1 MHLLPSKTN
10 SPIFAITAGDS
21 DGVGLEVTVKAL
33 LKKSFNCQFV
43 IFISPNCEQKYKSKL
58 FKKFS
63 PVLVQKESHLVSTLQ
78 NRHFLLKNE
87 IVIFDAGLS
96 PQENVL
102 FASQLCNKGTLDGL
116 ITAPMSK
123 SPMVLGKKKQTA
135 GHTEILK
142 AITQNKNLFMTFIGS
157 EFSVLLATDHIG
169 LRQVPKEINKVLHK
183 ALEVAALQAIDLD
196 LNTIGVLG
204 LNPHAGE
211 RGLIGQAEDKKI
223 TLITNKISKKYS
235 RLNFLYPLSPDAA
248 FMPHMRKKIDLY
260 VALYH
265 DQGLIPFKAL
275 HGFNSG
281 VHITSGLNF
290 IRTSVDHGTAK
301 DIFGQNKALEQ
312 PMIDAITYAL
322 KLHKNRRT
330 TYV

>member
-1 MHLLPSKTN
+1 MRLLPSKIN
-10 SPIFAITAGDS
+10 SPIFAITSGDP
-21 DGVGLEVTVKAL
+21 DGIGLEVTVKAL
-33 LKKSFNCQFV
+33 LKRSFNCQFV
-43 IFISPNCEQKYKSKL
+43 IFVSLNCEHKQKQKL
-58 FKKFS
+58 LKKFS
-63 PVLVQKESHLVSTLQ
+63 PILVQKKSHLVSTLQ

-102 FASQLCNKGTLDGL
+102 FASELCNESVLDGL

-123 SPMVLGKKKQTA
+123 SKLVLGSKRQTA

-142 AITQNKNLFMTFIGS
+142 SITDNKNLFMTFIGS

-169 LRQVPKEINKVLHK
+169 LRNVPTVINKVLRK
-183 ALEVAALQAIDLD
+183 ALEVAALQAIHLGFK
-196 LNTIGVLG
+196 TIGVLG

-211 RGLIGQAEDKKI
+211 RGLIGHDEDKKI
-223 TLITNKISKKYS
+223 TLLTNKIAKKYS
-235 RLNFLYPLSPDAA
+235 KLNFLYPLSPDAA

-301 DIFGQNKALEQ
+301 DIFGKNKALEQ